1 MINREKKE
9 ASENEAAGSRVQ
21 ESPKIDRSGRMCV
34 CARMSRDNCAKQR
47 KWKDSKHSNRKEMY
61 LQVYFY
67 FIYKR
72 KVPKMAN
79 AVGAYSSFFKE
90 NNKYYGRKRKW
101 KQSLKR

>member
-1 MINREKKE
+1 MKTKQPEV
-9 ASENEAAGSRVQ
+9 ASRKVPTLTGAEECV
-21 ESPKIDRSGRMCV
+21 CV

-79 AVGAYSSFFKE
+79 AVGVYSSFLKE

-101 KQSLKR
+101 KQSSKR

>member
-21 ESPKIDRSGRMCV
+21 ESPKIDRSGRM

-79 AVGAYSSFFKE
+79 AVGVYSSFFKE
-90 NNKYYGRKRKW
+90 NNNKYYGRKQKG
-101 KQSLKR
+101 KQCSKS